1 MMVERVSFD
10 RGVHIRGTP
19 LWFDAETRHEHV
31 ILTSMMG
38 RLPPAHKRVLA
49 PMALSN
55 ALEKGRYKPAVLPA
69 AWERWV
75 RFGGQEV
82 QFVDLGGPFGTA
94 AALVAGS
101 EKVLVAG
108 FLPQVEDVRWPQA
121 DHLVVQLPALQ
132 HRGEGPEEVMGG
144 VESFVREALE
154 GARTAAVVVDSVDVG
169 HFVLEALRARG
180 CGARPTGL
188 LARALGE
195 SGRSRKEVAV
205 GLVGA
210 RSKVGHYAWVDSGL
224 GQNPQNHR
232 DVAPAEV
239 FRLRW
244 YADAEVV
251 KRTVAATGVRRVSV
265 VQGTPADCERLREAL
280 GPEVT
285 LRAFSPGRQM
295 EFTH

>member
-19 LWFDAETRHEHV
+19 LWVDAETRHEHV
-31 ILTSMMG
+31 ILTSM
-38 RLPPAHKRVLA
+38 RAKLPPAHKRVLA

-55 ALEKGRYKPAVLPA
+55 ALEKGCYKPAVLPV

-94 AALVAGS
+94 AALIAGP

-108 FLPQVEDVRWPQA
+108 VLPQVEDVRWPQA
-121 DHLVVQLPALQ
+121 DHLVLQLPALE

-144 VESFVREALE
+144 IEPFVREALE
-154 GARTAAVVVDSVDVG
+154 GARAATVVVESVDVG
-169 HFVLEALRARG
+169 HFVLEGLRARG
-180 CGARPTGL
+180 CGVRPTGF

-205 GLVGA
+205 GLAGA
-210 RSKVGHYAWVDSGL
+210 RSKLGHYAWVDSGL
-224 GQNPQNHR
+224 GQNPQLHR
-232 DVAPAEV
+232 EESPAEV

-244 YADAEVV
+244 YADIAAV
-251 KRTVAATGVRRVSV
+251 KRTVKATGVGRVSV
-265 VQGTPADCERLREAL
+265 VHGTPADCELLREAL
-280 GPEVT
+280 GKAVT
-285 LRAFSPGRQM
+285 VRAFSPGRQM